1 MDIQPIQTAVRQENI
16 FFTDHALR
24 QMIKRAIT
32 DIEVQETILSGEII
46 EEYPQDKYSPG
57 CLILGTTSQNRRLHV
72 VCSLPPRVR
81 IITVYQP
88 DSVEWIDYR
97 HRKAKP

>member
-57 CLILGTTSQNRRLHV
+57 CLRGCLELFRISATF
-72 VCSLPPRVR
+72 LP
-81 IITVYQP
+81 
-88 DSVEWIDYR
+88 
-97 HRKAKP
+97 